1 MDIGKSFSFVFEDKE
16 WVTKILIAGLIT
28 LLGVLFSWLVIPG
41 ILAALVLS
49 GYGLEITRRVLRGES
64 ELLPAW
70 DNWGQLFTDGLMV
83 VIIGIVYAIPMI
95 VVSLCLGIPLGAAS
109 ENSDAAG
116 ALAGSILGCLN
127 LLWGIVLSFLLPPAI
142 AIYAKEGNLSAAFRF
157 GDVVALVRDHFTT
170 YLITAVMV
178 WVAGIIG
185 GLGVL
190 VCGVGWLFTAPYST
204 FVTSHLYGQ
213 AYVEAAGL
221 APQPVLEEESV

>member
-16 WVTKILIAGLIT
+16 WVTKIIIAILIL
-28 LLGVLFSWLVIPG
+28 LLGVLFSWLVIPA
-41 ILAALVLS
+41 ILAALLFS
-49 GYGLEITRRVLRGES
+49 GYGVEITRRVIRGEP
-64 ELLPAW
+64 EVLPAW

-83 VIIGIVYAIPMI
+83 AIIGIVYAIPMI
-95 VVSLCLGIPLGAAS
+95 IVSLCLGVPLGIAS
-109 ENSDAAG
+109 ENSETAA
-116 ALAGSILGCLN
+116 ALISSLLSCLN

-142 AIYAKEGNLSAAFRF
+142 AIYAKEGELGAAFRF
-157 GDVVALVRDHFTT
+157 SEVVALVRDHFTT

-185 GLGVL
+185 GLGIL
-190 VCGVGWLFTAPYST
+190 LCGVGWLFTTPYAS

-221 APQPVLEEESV
+221 APQPAVEAESA